1 MPKNNIG
8 SIFEKNRNIFSY
20 QESRDFIEP
29 RTIIGVEVELENMH
43 EASGFAHNGIR
54 NTLEHDHFSF
64 DGDTRGVLFG
74 TGYWNVKSD
83 GSLRNGGVEFVTK
96 KLFGKD
102 LSIALDELNEYLNDE
117 GESLDDTPSDRCSVH
132 IHLDVT
138 DLDKNEYARLL
149 IDYAIF
155 ERVLFN
161 YCGADRGDNI
171 YCLPFAKS
179 DDFKRTLSHILTSV
193 SADLDFRK
201 YVNSFPKYSAL
212 NLRATST
219 YGSLEFRL
227 HGGTYDM
234 MRVKEWINI
243 IMCLKKNCRG
253 NTAHNLH
260 REISRYGISNY
271 LEKVFGHYHRILDYD
286 KCESDIIEGVRLAQ
300 DILLYNSMRESCKN
314 YFKNN
319 NILLDNDSNSYAD
332 QITEYLIP
340 FPLNK
345 YMERINKEQGDVAL
359 KYAVSKFFSGV
370 GKIPDG
376 GVGQDNP
383 FYEEEYREE
392 EEYDEER
399 DYDEEEYYDE
409 E

>member
-1 MPKNNIG
+1 MPNDNIG
-8 SIFEKNRNIFSY
+8 FMFEKNRNVFSY
-20 QESRDFIEP
+20 AESRDFVEP
-29 RTIIGVEVELENMH
+29 RTIIGVEVELEGMH
-43 EASGFAHNGIR
+43 EASGFAHNGVPR
-54 NTLEHDHFSF
+54 RVDTGLFSY
-64 DGDTRGVLFG
+64 DSDTSGVLFG

-83 GSLRNGGVEFVTK
+83 GSLREGGVEFVTK

-102 LSIALDELNEYLNDE
+102 LSMALDELNEYLNDE
-117 GESLDDTPSDRCSVH
+117 AESLDDIPSDRCSVH

-155 ERVLFN
+155 ENVLFH
-161 YCGADRGDNI
+161 YCGMDRKENL

-193 SADLDFRK
+193 NKNIDFRK
-201 YVNSFPKYSAL
+201 YVNGFPKYSAL

-234 MRVKEWINI
+234 MRVKQWINI

-260 REISRYGISNY
+260 REISRYGIPNY
-271 LEKVFGHYHRILDYD
+271 LEKVFGHYHRTLDYD
-286 KCESDIIEGVRLAQ
+286 ECESDIVDGLRLAQ
-300 DILLYNSMRESCKN
+300 DILLYNNMKESSLN
-314 YFKNN
+314 YFQ
-319 NILLDNDSNSYAD
+319 SNSV
-332 QITEYLIP
+332 ITD
-340 FPLNK
+340 K
-345 YMERINKEQGDVAL
+345 YME
-359 KYAVSKFFSGV
+359 SKDYE
-370 GKIPDG
+370 IPYPLSRYIERTGRKVFDAG
-376 GVGQDNP
+376 WRGCLNNFIYRNRLEHEHQDYDEP
-383 FYEEEYREE
+383 DED
-392 EEYDEER
+392 YDEER
-399 DYDEEEYYDE
+399 YDEPEEYYGE

>member
-1 MPKNNIG
+1 MSKDNIG
-8 SIFEKNRNIFSY
+8 SIFEKNKNIFSY

-29 RTIIGVEVELENMH
+29 RTIIGVEVELEGMH
-43 EASGFAHNGIR
+43 VASGFANNGLPRRTDSAEGFSYDSDNNGIK
-54 NTLEHDHFSF
+54 F
-64 DGDTRGVLFG
+64 GV
-74 TGYWNVKSD
+74 GYWNIKSD
-83 GSLRNGGVEFVTK
+83 GSLRVGGVEFVTK

-102 LSIALDELNEYLNDE
+102 LSLALDELHDYLVANTVPN
-117 GESLDDTPSDRCSVH
+117 STPSDRCSIH

-138 DLDKNEYARLL
+138 DLNKNEYARLL

-155 ERVLFN
+155 ENVLFH
-161 YCGADRGDNI
+161 YCGADRKENL

-193 SADLDFRK
+193 NKDIDFRK
-201 YVNSFPKYSAL
+201 YVNGFPKYSAL

-227 HGGTYDM
+227 HGGTHDM

-260 REISRYGISNY
+260 REISRYGVTNY

-286 KCESDIIEGVRLAQ
+286 DCESDVIEGLRLAQ
-300 DILLYNSMRESCKN
+300 DIILYNDMRESSVD
-314 YFKNN
+314 YFQGNS
-319 NILLDNDSNSYAD
+319 ILLPKDEDIVVQLD
-332 QITEYLIP
+332 EYIIP
-340 FPLNK
+340 SPLNK
-345 YMERINKEQGDVAL
+345 YIERTDK
-359 KYAVSKFFSGV
+359 KYTDTSLRYAMGRFFSL
-370 GKIPDG
+370 
-376 GVGQDNP
+376 NP
-383 FYEEEYREE
+383 HQ
-392 EEYDEER
+392 YDEEQYEEDEEEFYEDAEEER
-399 DYDEEEYYDE
+399 YDEEEEYYDE